1 MARTH
6 WVGRVLVFVFLP
18 LAISMTP
25 ASAQTTNGVTNGG
38 TISSGTT
45 AIITNP
51 ATSMI
56 GAITNDGSLQFWQ
69 STSLTNGF
77 VISGPGSVSQRGSGT
92 TIFSGANTYAG
103 GTTNSAGTLSVG
115 SSSALGTGT
124 LTMNGGT
131 FGVTGGGGWTLTRI
145 TNGLIEGI
153 NGLLQLAAG
162 MDRDKSAHA

>member
-1 MARTH
+1 
-6 WVGRVLVFVFLP
+6 
-18 LAISMTP
+18 
-25 ASAQTTNGVTNGG
+25 
-38 TISSGTT
+38 
-45 AIITNP
+45 
-51 ATSMI
+51 
-56 GAITNDGSLQFWQ
+56 
-69 STSLTNGF
+69 
-77 VISGPGSVSQRGSGT
+77 
-92 TIFSGANTYAG
+92 
-103 GTTNSAGTLSVG
+103 SAGTLSVG